1 MGVSGAGKST
11 VADVLSRKLGWPSA
25 EGDSF
30 HPASNVARMAK
41 GIALTD
47 RDRWPWLEAIAAWI
61 GLQESKGSDCIVTCS
76 ALRRAYRDVLR
87 HNHRSVC
94 FVHLVAPSD
103 VIARRLAHRI
113 GHFMPSSLLPSQ
125 LELLESLGPSEP
137 GFTVTSAE
145 LPEDTADR
153 ICIVLREQG
162 RLPDAHRPGA
172 PEPRP
177 SSP

>member
-1 MGVSGAGKST
+1 MGVSGVGKST
-11 VADVLSRKLGWPSA
+11 VADVLSRRLGWLSA

-30 HPASNVARMAK
+30 HPASNVAKMAN

-47 RDRWPWLEAIAAWI
+47 GDRWPWLDAIAAWI
-61 GLQESKGSDCIVTCS
+61 GVQESKGSDCIVTCS

-87 HNHRSVC
+87 QDHPSVC
-94 FVHLVAPSD
+94 FVHLVAPPD
-103 VIARRLAHRI
+103 VIALRLSRRV

-153 ICIVLREQG
+153 ICVVLREQG
-162 RLPDAHRPGA
+162 RVPHA
-172 PEPRP
+172 
-177 SSP
+177 SSRGS

>member
-1 MGVSGAGKST
+1 MGVSGAGKSS
-11 VADVLSRKLGWPSA
+11 VADVLSRRLGWLSA

-30 HPASNVARMAK
+30 HPASNVAKMAK

-47 RDRWPWLEAIAAWI
+47 GDRWPWLDAIAAWI
-61 GLQESKGSDCIVTCS
+61 GVQESKGSGCIVTCS

-87 HNHRSVC
+87 QNHRSVC
-94 FVHLVAPSD
+94 FAHLVAPPD
-103 VIARRLAHRI
+103 VIALRLSHRI

-153 ICIVLREQG
+153 ICVVLREQG
-162 RLPDAHRPGA
+162 RLPHA
-172 PEPRP
+172 
-177 SSP
+177 SSRGS

>member
-1 MGVSGAGKST
+1 
-11 VADVLSRKLGWPSA
+11 
-25 EGDSF
+25 
-30 HPASNVARMAK
+30 MAK

-47 RDRWPWLEAIAAWI
+47 GDRWPWLDAIAAWI
-61 GLQESKGSDCIVTCS
+61 GVQESKGNDCIVTCS

-87 HNHRSVC
+87 QNHRSVC
-94 FVHLVAPSD
+94 FVHLVAPPD
-103 VIARRLAHRI
+103 VIALRLSHRI

-153 ICIVLREQG
+153 ICVVLREQG
-162 RLPDAHRPGA
+162 RLPHA
-172 PEPRP
+172 
-177 SSP
+177 SSRGS